1 MTTQDIERIVME
13 EVQKVL
19 AEQQRNDAA
28 MLPPN
33 QNETLDPNACRGP
46 VCSVPTQTQTPLPSP
61 SPTPAPVNPSP
72 PQSSVSQEGCIAKVL
87 CLFTGARESWEVLT
101 AAFLDWR
108 QKGLALDAIFS
119 RGAADV
125 ISSDEIASLGLR
137 QIDQPA
143 ELWDIMYNMN
153 RYAAVFLPSIS
164 RTHAAKLALG
174 ITDTV
179 TLNLSLS
186 ALAQGVPTVASSDGL
201 SPAACIVCGNNVPG
215 IQEVL
220 DKYRDHLATMGLKLF
235 PATDAVKEVARVA
248 INKAESSGPDLITT
262 LITEEDAADLKG
274 PVVKVARG
282 GLLTPLAMESL
293 QKRGIEVV
301 VVPPK

>member
-1 MTTQDIERIVME
+1 MDTKSLERIIME

-19 AEQQRNDAA
+19 AERQREDAA
-28 MLPPN
+28 MLPAN

-46 VCSVPTQTQTPLPSP
+46 VCSMPASTLSSSAPISLP
-61 SPTPAPVNPSP
+61 PASR
-72 PQSSVSQEGCIAKVL
+72 EGVASVL
-87 CLFTGARESWEVLT
+87 CLFTGAREEWET
-101 AAFLDWR
+101 IASAFLAWR
-108 QKGLALDAIFS
+108 EKGLAIDAIFS
-119 RGAADV
+119 HGASE
-125 ISSDEIASLGLR
+125 IIPSDEIAALGLR
-137 QIDQPA
+137 QIDKPA

-186 ALAQGVPTVASSDGL
+186 ALAQGTPTIASSDGL
-201 SPAACIVCGNNVPG
+201 GPTACIVCGNSVPG

-220 DKYRDHLATMGLKLF
+220 DKYREQLAKMGMKLF
-235 PATDAVKEVARVA
+235 PAAEAVKEVARVA
-248 INKAESSGPDLITT
+248 LNKAESAGPDLITT
-262 LITEEDAADLKG
+262 LVTEEDAGKISG

-282 GLLTPLAMESL
+282 GLLTPLALESF
-293 QKRGIEVV
+293 QKRGIEVII
-301 VVPPK
+301 VPPK